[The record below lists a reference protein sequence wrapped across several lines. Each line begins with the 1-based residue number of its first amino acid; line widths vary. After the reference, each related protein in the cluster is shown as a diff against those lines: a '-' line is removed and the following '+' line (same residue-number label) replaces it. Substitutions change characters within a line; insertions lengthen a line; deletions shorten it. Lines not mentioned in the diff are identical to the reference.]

1 MLANDSDV
9 DLDGLTA
16 VIETDVTD
24 GSLTLNLDGS
34 FTYTPTQ
41 DFSGTDSFT
50 YQASDGFAER
60 PGHSDDHCHGH
71 DGPRCAWRSFPLDEG
86 SGLVAG
92 DIGGAGN
99 DGTLEGGALFE
110 AVSGDGSASS
120 VRFDG
125 VQRLRQPGSSGR
137 QRQRADPGD
146 LVQRRRFPGHVN
158 DPRLISK
165 AAGTAANDHVFML
178 STINAGGIKLRGRVR
193 VGGTDRD
200 VDRQQR
206 QPRVGPVVPRG
217 LDP

>member
-50 YQASDGFAER
+50 YQASDGSLNAQATVTIAVTGTTD
-60 PGHSDDHCHGH
+60 PD
-71 DGPRCAWRSFPLDEG
+71 ALAILPLDEG

-110 AVSGDGSASS
+110 AVSGDGSAYS

-125 VQRLRQPGSSGR
+125 VNDYINLGPLDVNGSGLTLATWFN
-137 QRQRADPGD
+137 ADA
-146 LVQRRRFPGHVN
+146 FPGTSN

-165 AAGTAANDHVFML
+165 ASGTAANDHVFML
-178 STINAGGIKLRGRVR
+178 STINSGGIKLRGRVR
-193 VGGTDRD
+193 VGAR
-200 VDRQQR
+200 
-206 QPRVGPVVPRG
+206 PRR
-217 LDP
+217 